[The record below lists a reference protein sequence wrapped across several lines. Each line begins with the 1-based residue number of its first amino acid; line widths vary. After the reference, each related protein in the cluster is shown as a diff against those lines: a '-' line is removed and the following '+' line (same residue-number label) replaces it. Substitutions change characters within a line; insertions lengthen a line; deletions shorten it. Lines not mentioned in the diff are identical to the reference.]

1 MPSTVEQLSPTRAKL
16 TIEIPFSELEPAIK
30 KAYQEI
36 ASQVSLPGFRKGKVP
51 NSLIDQR
58 YGRGAVLQ
66 EAINDALPQAYASA
80 VEEHKIVPLGQPEVD
95 VTKLEDGEVVE
106 FTAEVDVRPEFV
118 IPEASTVNVEVD
130 ATEVTED
137 EINQRVEL
145 MRQRFGT
152 LTDVERAAEDGD
164 YVVIDLVAYENGEPM
179 ADTDAHDMTYCLG
192 EGGMVDGLDEALHGM
207 SAGESKRFTTE
218 LVGGPKKGAEAE
230 IEVTVKK
237 VQEQEL
243 PALDDEFA
251 QLVSEFDT
259 VEEMLDDVRDNLVRI
274 ARIEQANIARD
285 LVLANI
291 VKATEFELPEAL
303 INAETE
309 ARKSLVEKQLSQA
322 GLTVEQYLADAE
334 EEEAETE
341 EDFWAEIEKR
351 TAEALRAQIIL
362 DKYADDTEVRVS
374 QQDLSELIMQKAM
387 QNGTTP
393 EQEANHMVEH
403 NHMGEWMQEIRRG
416 KALGSLVNSAKVTD
430 SEGNIVDLSRLQ
442 SDGTYAEEDAEQ
454 ADSE

>member
-36 ASQVSLPGFRKGKVP
+36 GSQVSLPGFRKGKVP

-66 EAINDALPQAYASA
+66 EAINDALPQAYAAA
-80 VEEHKIVPLGQPEVD
+80 VEEHKIVPLGQPDVD

-106 FTAEVDVRPEFV
+106 FTAEVDVRPDFV
-118 IPEASTVNVEVD
+118 IPEASSVTIEVI

-137 EINQRVEL
+137 EVTERVEL

-152 LTDVERAAEDGD
+152 FTDVERVAEDGD
-164 YVVIDLVAYENGEPM
+164 YVVIDLVAYEDGEPM
-179 ADTDAHDMTYCLG
+179 ADTEAHDMSYRLG
-192 EGGMVDGLDEALHGM
+192 EGGMIDGLDEALHGM
-207 SAGESKRFTTE
+207 SAGETKRFTTE
-218 LVGGPKKGAEAE
+218 LVGGPKKGTEAE
-230 IEVTVKK
+230 IEVSLKK

-243 PALDDEFA
+243 PALEDEFA
-251 QLVSEFDT
+251 QMVSEFDT
-259 VEEMLDDVRDNLVRI
+259 VEEMLDDVRDNLLRI
-274 ARIEQANIARD
+274 ARIDQANTARD
-285 LVLANI
+285 LVLSNI
-291 VKATEFELPEAL
+291 VKAAEFELPESL
-303 INAETE
+303 INAEIE
-309 ARKSLVEKQLSQA
+309 ARRTLVERQLTQA
-322 GLTVEQYLADAE
+322 GLTVEQYLADSE
-334 EEEAETE
+334 DEDAETE

-351 TAEALRAQIIL
+351 TAEAVRAQLIL
-362 DKYADDTEVRVS
+362 DKYADETEVGVT
-374 QQDLSELIMQKAM
+374 QQDLTELIMQKAM

-416 KALGSLVNSAKVTD
+416 KALGNLVNAAKVTD
-430 SEGNIVDLSRLQ
+430 SQGNLVDLSRLQ
-442 SDGTYAEEDAEQ
+442 SDGTYAEDDEAQ
-454 ADSE
+454 GDSE